1 MADFL
6 LGGQIDP
13 AVHQRTEHTT
23 TIPSSD
29 FTTHGVIVG
38 MTGSGKTGLGVVLIE
53 EALSSGVPSLLIDP
67 KGDLTNLCLTFPSL
81 APSDFTPWV
90 NEGDAQK
97 AGQSVADFAAA
108 QAKAWTDGLAGWGIT
123 PDRVAALRQKAEFT
137 IYTPG
142 SNAGIGLNI
151 IGSLAAPAA
160 GTDPEIMGDEIEAFV
175 GGLLEL
181 VGIEADPLTSRE
193 HILLSNL
200 VMSEWTN
207 GRSLDLPSLV
217 GMVQN
222 PPIRKL
228 GVFDLDQFFPPKDR
242 LGFAMRLNGLLASPT
257 FGAWLAG
264 TPLDIDAMLHT
275 HDGRPRCAI
284 VTTAHLGDQE
294 RQFVTT
300 LILGKLVTWM
310 RKQSGTTDLRALLYM
325 DEVAGYLPPTAAP
338 PTKKPI
344 MTLMKQARAFGV
356 GVVLSTQNP
365 VDIDYK
371 AISNAGTWMIGRLQ
385 TDRDKQRLL
394 DGMSAASG
402 GVDVKAVGDTISGLA
417 KREFV
422 LRRAGKDQPEVF
434 TTRWAMSYLRG
445 PLTRDQ
451 IATLMA
457 PQKQLPPP
465 VATSAASPPPPIS
478 GAAPIGATSSAPAS
492 VAAPMSTPTLSAN
505 AVAVQPAVADGVPV
519 RWVDLAAP
527 WLASV
532 GSDPRGTEWEASI
545 VARVALRYDDEKA
558 EFVQDDEYE
567 TVLFPLTEQVDAS
580 RGIAVDYDDRDLRDL
595 PPTPVAYRLC
605 QAPLNSKTFFARVQ
619 RDLIDALVR
628 DRTVEILTNRDL
640 KLFSRPGETAEAF
653 ALRCQEAASNKSD
666 EDTAKLRDKYET
678 KVTTVQQQIRTAEG
692 QAEVLESEAKGR
704 RNQEILGTAGSILG
718 SLLGGKRSTSSM
730 IGSVLGKAGTA
741 AGRRTRT
748 EASGKRLDAAESKIQ
763 VLHEQLDEL
772 EQQVT
777 NDVTAIG
784 QKWTAVAGNVTTM
797 SVPLERTDVRV
808 TQLSLVWLPVP

>member
-1 MADFL
+1 
-6 LGGQIDP
+6 
-13 AVHQRTEHTT
+13 
-23 TIPSSD
+23 
-29 FTTHGVIVG
+29 
-38 MTGSGKTGLGVVLIE
+38 
-53 EALSSGVPSLLIDP
+53 
-67 KGDLTNLCLTFPSL
+67 
-81 APSDFTPWV
+81 
-90 NEGDAQK
+90 
-97 AGQSVADFAAA
+97 
-108 QAKAWTDGLAGWGIT
+108 
-123 PDRVAALRQKAEFT
+123 
-137 IYTPG
+137 
-142 SNAGIGLNI
+142 
-151 IGSLAAPAA
+151 
-160 GTDPEIMGDEIEAFV
+160 
-175 GGLLEL
+175 
-181 VGIEADPLTSRE
+181 
-193 HILLSNL
+193 
-200 VMSEWTN
+200 
-207 GRSLDLPSLV
+207 
-217 GMVQN
+217 MVQN
-222 PPIRKL
+222 PPLRKL

-264 TPLDIDAMLHT
+264 TPLDIDSMLHT

-402 GVDVKAVGDTISGLA
+402 GVDVKAIGDTISGLA

-465 VATSAASPPPPIS
+465 VAATAAPPPPPLL
-478 GAAPIGATSSAPAS
+478 GTAPIAASNPAPTP
-492 VAAPMSTPTLSAN
+492 VAATASTLSAN
-505 AVAVQPAVADGVPV
+505 AVAVQPAVADGIPV
-519 RWVDLAAP
+519 RWVDVAAP
-527 WLASV
+527 WLATV
-532 GSDPRGTEWEASI
+532 GADSRGTEWEASI

-558 EFVQDDEYE
+558 DFVHDDEYE

-595 PPTPVAYRLC
+595 PPTPVTYRLC
-605 QAPLNSKTFFARVQ
+605 QAPLNAKTFFARVQ
-619 RDLIDALVR
+619 RDLINALVR
-628 DRTVEILTNRDL
+628 DRTVEILTNGDL
-640 KLFSRPGETAEAF
+640 KLFGRPGETAEAF
-653 ALRCQEAASNKSD
+653 ALRCQQVAGNKSD
-666 EDTAKLRDKYET
+666 EETAKLRDKYET
-678 KVTTVQQQIRTAEG
+678 KVTSAQQQIRTAEG
-692 QAEVLESEAKGR
+692 RAEVLESEAKGR

-718 SLLGGKRSTSSM
+718 SLLGGKRSTTSM

-748 EASGKRLDAAESKIQ
+748 EASGKRLDAAETKLQS
-763 VLHEQLDEL
+763 LHELLDDL
-772 EQQVT
+772 ERQVSD
-777 NDVTAIG
+777 DVMAIN
-784 QKWTAVAGNVTTM
+784 QKWTALAGKVTTM

-808 TQLSLVWLPVP
+808 TQLALVWLPVP